1 MLSRILHIAF
11 NQIGTVLILKGLFFF
26 LKAAFYIESKKSKGS
41 PIKKTF
47 SVVLNS
53 CYRTVSSDILFLW

>member
-1 MLSRILHIAF
+1 MQLLSNA
-11 NQIGTVLILKGLFFF
+11 GLYKKQKPC
-26 LKAAFYIESKKSKGS
+26 LSVGIQKSKGS